1 MNALKKF
8 RLKLS
13 SLEFRV
19 IRRRAT
25 HYGYRLQGCPQPA
38 YNELVFE
45 NVFSTNF
52 TKYALLSYIIEP
64 FKSKVSTYHSN
75 HQECYAI
82 AEILKELEY
91 NVDVI
96 NWDNTSYLPNKQ
108 YALVIDNHN
117 NLQRLS
123 SYLTNV
129 AHKIFHATN
138 THWLFQNTV
147 EYQRCLAFFKNKGV
161 MITPNRLRPEG
172 NSIAFAG
179 AVSMFG
185 NSFTAATYGAY
196 KKKITHLPMSVTV
209 QPAFVTDKNFSSSK
223 NKFLWL
229 NSHGA
234 LLKGLDVLINVFQ
247 ASPQYELFICCSE
260 SEDQQFFNALKIELA
275 AAPNIH
281 LTGWVDVAGSFYKEL
296 ISQCCWVI
304 STSWSEGGG
313 GSILNCM
320 ANGLIPVIA
329 KSCSITLPANCG
341 FYVDNENIDS
351 ITNSLSEI
359 TTISDD
365 ILAAMSESS
374 VAFIRENHSL
384 ENFKNKYRE
393 FLFSITEGH
402 KP

>member
-1 MNALKKF
+1 MSLLKKF
-8 RLKLS
+8 RFKLS
-13 SLEFRV
+13 SIEFR
-19 IRRRAT
+19 IISRRAG
-25 HYGYRLQGCPQPA
+25 HYGYSLQGCQQPA

-45 NVFSTNF
+45 NVFSTSF

-64 FKSKVSTYHSN
+64 FKSKVSSYHSN

-82 AEILKELEY
+82 AEILKGLEY

-123 SYLTNV
+123 SFLPNA

-147 EYQRCLAFFKNKGV
+147 EYQRCLAFFENKGV
-161 MITPNRLRPEG
+161 MIAPNRLRPEG
-172 NSIAFAG
+172 NSIAFAD
-179 AVSMFG
+179 AVSMLG
-185 NSFTAATYGAY
+185 NGFTAATYGTY
-196 KKKITHLPMSVTV
+196 QNKIIHLPMSVTV
-209 QPAFVTDKNFSSSK
+209 QVKFDRDKNFNSSK

-260 SEDQQFFNALKIELA
+260 SEDLQFFKALEVELA

-281 LTGWVDVAGSFYKEL
+281 LTGWVDIGGKFYTQL

-304 STSWSEGGG
+304 STTWSEGGG
-313 GSILNCM
+313 GSILNCIG
-320 ANGLIPVIA
+320 NGLIPVIT
-329 KSCSITLPANCG
+329 KSCSITLPSNCG
-341 FYVDNENIDS
+341 FYIDNENIDS
-351 ITNSLSEI
+351 ITNSLNEI
-359 TTISDD
+359 TNISDD
-365 ILAAMSESS
+365 ILAGMSESS

-393 FLFSITEGH
+393 FLINIMAGH

>member
-19 IRRRAT
+19 IRRRAR

-123 SYLTNV
+123 PWLQHTT
-129 AHKIFHATN
+129 HKIFHATN
-138 THWLFQNTV
+138 TYWLFQNTV
-147 EYQRCLAFFKNKGV
+147 EYKRCLSFFENEGI

-172 NSIAFAG
+172 NSIAFAD

-185 NSFTAATYGAY
+185 NSFTAATYGAHRN
-196 KKKITHLPMSVTV
+196 KITHLPMSVTA
-209 QPAFVTDKNFSSSK
+209 QPAFVADKKFSSSK
-223 NKFLWL
+223 KKFLWL

-234 LLKGLDVLINVFQ
+234 LLKGLDVIIKVFLS
-247 ASPQYELFICCSE
+247 SPQFELFICYDNRQ
-260 SEDQQFFNALKIELA
+260 DQQFFEAINGKLTSS
-275 AAPNIH
+275 PNIH
-281 LTGWVDVAGSFYKEL
+281 LTGWVDINGDLYKEL
-296 ISQCCWVI
+296 VFTCCWVV

-329 KSCSITLPANCG
+329 KSCSITLPAKCG
-341 FYVDNENIDS
+341 FYIDNENIDS

-374 VAFIRENHSL
+374 VAFICENHSL
-384 ENFKNKYRE
+384 ENFKNKYRD
-393 FLFSITEGH
+393 FLINITAGH